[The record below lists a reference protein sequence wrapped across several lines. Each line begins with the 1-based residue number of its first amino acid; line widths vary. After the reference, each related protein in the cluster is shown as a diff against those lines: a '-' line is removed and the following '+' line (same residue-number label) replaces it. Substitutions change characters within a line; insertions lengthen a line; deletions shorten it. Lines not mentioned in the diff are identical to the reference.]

1 MEKQNEA
8 LKPDE
13 KALAGFA
20 YLLGLIPAIIILFLK
35 KDDSPY
41 VRFHAL
47 QAVLFSGIVSFLGTF
62 LLAVPII
69 LSILTAASAFVG
81 TNVIADA
88 IRPETPVIYLA
99 VSIITGMIN
108 LLGFSL
114 MALIICGR
122 LLVNLIA
129 AASAF
134 AGKDWRYP
142 LIGNWTEKLLTK
154 KWGASPRN

>member
-1 MEKQNEA
+1 MEKRPEA
-8 LKPDE
+8 LRPDE
-13 KALAGFA
+13 KAFAGFA

-47 QAVLFSGIVSFLGTF
+47 QAALYAGIVSILGAF
-62 LLAVPII
+62 LLAVQTA
-69 LSILTAASAFVG
+69 LLFLTGVSAFIG
-81 TNVIADA
+81 TNLIADT
-88 IRPETPVIYLA
+88 IRPGTPRIYLVVTIIMA
-99 VSIITGMIN
+99 VINGVGFSII
-108 LLGFSL
+108 
-114 MALIICGR
+114 ALIVCGL

-142 LIGNWTEKLLTK
+142 VIGNWTERLLPK